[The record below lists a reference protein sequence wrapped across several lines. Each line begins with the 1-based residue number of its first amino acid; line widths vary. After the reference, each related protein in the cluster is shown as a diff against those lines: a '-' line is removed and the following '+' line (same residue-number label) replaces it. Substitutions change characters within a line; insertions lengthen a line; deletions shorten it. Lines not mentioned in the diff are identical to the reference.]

1 MTWNNVQ
8 PPCNTCVHCAQSS
21 QDHRNHQCSTIPHV
35 AYFHSQV
42 AVLRQL
48 LSMFL
53 ANFAISRTADI
64 NKTTSVCLLISE
76 TDVRTIDFDLPCSGD
91 GGIPHHSNVIRLHK
105 PIRMM
110 PVPLVLCRAQPDQS
124 GYCYYY
130 YIIIIIIIIICCCCC
145 CCCCFKYDKPKEH
158 NNFIDIILRIS
169 QPYYNQF
176 KKKITIIIIIRTP
189 NYVYLK
195 IYQLHC
201 IIASNSSCRQLTYA
215 QHN

>member
-21 QDHRNHQCSTIPHV
+21 QDHRNHQCSTMPHA
-35 AYFHSQV
+35 AYLHSQV

-48 LSMFL
+48 H
-53 ANFAISRTADI
+53 II
-64 NKTTSVCLLISE
+64 ILL
-76 TDVRTIDFDLPCSGD
+76 L
-91 GGIPHHSNVIRLHK
+91 L
-105 PIRMM
+105 
-110 PVPLVLCRAQPDQS
+110 LLL
-124 GYCYYY
+124 YYYYYYY
-130 YIIIIIIIIICCCCC
+130 YIIIVAVVVV
-145 CCCCFKYDKPKEH
+145 KHDKPKEH
-158 NNFIDIILRIS
+158 NNLIDVILRIS

-189 NYVYLK
+189 NYIYLK

-201 IIASNSSCRQLTYA
+201 IIASNSSCQQLTYA